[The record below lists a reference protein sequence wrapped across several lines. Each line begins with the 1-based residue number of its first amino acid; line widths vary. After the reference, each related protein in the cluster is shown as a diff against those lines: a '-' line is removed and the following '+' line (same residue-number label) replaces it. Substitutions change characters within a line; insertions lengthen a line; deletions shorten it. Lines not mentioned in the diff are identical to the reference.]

1 MQNHI
6 IKSSYTIHYVEVF
19 DFVKIMVTVKGKCT
33 FFHLSH
39 LLTACCDLPTNLN
52 KHSKEE
58 LSAELLDPLGYSLSV
73 VTVRCL
79 FLDFFC

>member
-19 DFVKIMVTVKGKCT
+19 DFVQIMVTVKEKCT

-39 LLTACCDLPTNLN
+39 FDLPTNLN